1 MLIKNAIIEY
11 EKWKGLTASKP
22 TMRGYS
28 MSLRQF
34 AVFVGSRRHV
44 ENITI
49 HDITD
54 WFSEM
59 VEMGWDSNS
68 FLPKASALRD
78 FFKFLSLNKYNT
90 LDPRLITIPRKTH
103 KPIEVIRADDF
114 QKALQYLEA
123 TKEGMAKKRDMAI
136 FWLLWDT
143 GMRVGEVCSLN
154 VEQIDNGKALI
165 KTEKAKHSRP
175 YRTVIWSQQAQ
186 ICVEDWL
193 NDRLEIETDHNAL
206 FIGLDTR
213 REYKRLSTRNVQ
225 RVVKEV
231 SDNLKLPTLTPHTF
245 RHSKAH
251 RIIEKGGSGA
261 DVMNVLGHS
270 NLSTSSRYV
279 EMAGNELETRA
290 KLFI

>member
-1 MLIKNAIIEY
+1 MLIKNAITEY
-11 EKWKGLTASKP
+11 EKWKGLSASKP

-44 ENITI
+44 ENISI
-49 HDITD
+49 NDVAE

-59 VEMGWDSNS
+59 AEMGWDANS

-78 FFKFLSLNKYNT
+78 FFTFLRLSKVECI
-90 LDPRLITIPRKTH
+90 DPKLIVIPRKTH
-103 KPIEVIRADDF
+103 KPIEVIRPNDF
-114 QKALQYLEA
+114 YKAIQYLEDNKA
-123 TKEGMAKKRDMAI
+123 GLALKRDKAI

-143 GMRVGEVCSLN
+143 GMRVGEVCALDVN
-154 VEQIDNGKALI
+154 QIEKGKALI

-175 YRTVIWSQQAQ
+175 YRTVIWSDDAQ

-206 FIGLDTR
+206 FIGLDHTKQ
-213 REYKRLSTRNVQ
+213 YKRLSTRNVQ
-225 RVVKEV
+225 RVVKSV

-251 RIIEKGGSGA
+251 RIIERGGSGA

-279 EMAGNELETRA
+279 EMAGNELENRA
-290 KLFI
+290 RLFI